1 LFKDMKQQQGS
12 NMTRTWLIALGLAVA
27 AASAAAQDKKP
38 FTAAELQA
46 LLGKGL
52 TVASSDINGGK
63 VFTARI
69 TLAADGRL
77 SGALTPAGDKA
88 IPVSG
93 VWKLKGAQVCRTL
106 EPIQAEEICETWLKS
121 GAKEAIIVVG
131 GKEASINRW

>member
-1 LFKDMKQQQGS
+1 M
-12 NMTRTWLIALGLAVA
+12 NRTWLIALGLALA
-27 AASAAAQDKKP
+27 AGSAAAQDKKP
-38 FTAAELQA
+38 FTAAEMQT

-52 TVASSDINGGK
+52 TVASSDLNGGK

-69 TLAADGRL
+69 TLAADGKL

-93 VWKLKGAQVCRTL
+93 AWKLKGAQVCRTL
-106 EPIQAEEICETWLKS
+106 APIQPEEICETWLKS
-121 GAKEAIIVVG
+121 GAKEATIVVD

>member
-1 LFKDMKQQQGS
+1 MHRAWTITGA
-12 NMTRTWLIALGLAVA
+12 LIALG
-27 AASAAAQDKKP
+27 SAAAAQGKP
-38 FTAAELQA
+38 PYTAAEMQT

-52 TVASSDINGGK
+52 TVASSDLNGGK

-69 TLAADGRL
+69 LLGADGKL

-93 VWKLKGAQVCRTL
+93 TWKLKGAQVCRTL
-106 EPIQAEEICETWLKS
+106 APIQPDEICETWLKS
-121 GAKEAIIVVG
+121 GAKEATIVVD